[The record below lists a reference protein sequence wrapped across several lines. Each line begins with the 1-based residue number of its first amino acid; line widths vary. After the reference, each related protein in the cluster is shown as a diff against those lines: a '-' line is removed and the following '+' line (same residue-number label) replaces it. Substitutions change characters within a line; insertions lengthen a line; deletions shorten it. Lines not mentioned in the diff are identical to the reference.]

1 MNVIADMTLE
11 QLEEVFLSNTPV
23 DIVDMLVLC
32 NAHLQTIDAH
42 LQYLCNKED
51 HVFFNGTAWD
61 CAPSKSNRHAK
72 THHHKDNCQQS
83 SK

>member
-42 LQYLCNKED
+42 L
-51 HVFFNGTAWD
+51 
-61 CAPSKSNRHAK
+61 
-72 THHHKDNCQQS
+72 
-83 SK
+83 